1 MQFPGQL
8 EMYIRIVYRGGMHLL
23 SRCFLYLVLAKGA
36 LTAELA
42 LTISAE
48 SAVLM
53 NADTG
58 KILYQKKAHEKL
70 FPASIT
76 KIATCAYVLQNQGD
90 KLDEV
95 LTAEQDCIGSV
106 TEEAKMR
113 SKYKLPSHW
122 LVTDC
127 SHIGIKR
134 GEKMT
139 RKDLLY
145 GMMLSSADD
154 ASNVLAYNFNGS
166 IPEFMKGLNAYLTSL
181 GCKNT
186 YFNNPH
192 GLHHPEHVTTAYDMA
207 VMSCAALKIPHFQ
220 EIVSTVR
227 YTRPKTNMQEPSVLL
242 QTNKLLRKGELYYPR
257 AIGIKTG
264 WHSKASST
272 LVAAAKE
279 NDRTLVAVLMN
290 VKDRKVL
297 FQEAI
302 KLFDAAF
309 SQPKMKK
316 TLVKAGPQKY
326 SYTPEGVKNSVG
338 TYAATDFTLAYYPAE
353 EPQVRAYLAW
363 KNLPAPLQKGQELGS
378 IQLKDELGRILGS
391 VPLFASE
398 DLKTGF
404 GQAIKDYV
412 SNRPATMTIFV
423 VLLAI
428 LIFGLIF
435 RKLR

>member
-1 MQFPGQL
+1 MDLCLRMFF
-8 EMYIRIVYRGGMHLL
+8 YLL
-23 SRCFLYLVLAKGA
+23 LAQGA
-36 LTAELA
+36 LPAELA
-42 LTISAE
+42 LKITAE
-48 SAVLM
+48 SAILM
-53 NADTG
+53 NAETG
-58 KILYQKKAHEKL
+58 KILYQKNPHEKL

-76 KIATCAYVLQNQGD
+76 KIATCAYVLKNQGD

-106 TEEAKMR
+106 TEEAKIR

-134 GEKMT
+134 GERMS

-154 ASNVLAYNFNGS
+154 ASNVLAYNYKGS
-166 IPEFMKGLNAYLTSL
+166 IPEFMKELNAYLESL

-207 VMSCAALKIPHFQ
+207 IMSCAALKIPHFQ

-227 YTRPKTNMQEPSVLL
+227 YTRPKTNLQEPSVLL

-272 LVAAAKE
+272 LVAAASE

-316 TLVKAGPQKY
+316 TLVRAGPQKHT
-326 SYTPEGVKNSVG
+326 YTPEGIKVAVP
-338 TYAATDFTLAYYPAE
+338 TYTSNDIAIAFYPAE

-363 KNLPAPLQKGQELGS
+363 KNLLPPILKGQELGA
-378 IQLKDELGRILGS
+378 IQLKDEAGHLLGEA
-391 VPLFASE
+391 PLFAAA
-398 DLKTGF
+398 DLQTGLGHAF
-404 GQAIKDYV
+404 KEYLGKR
-412 SNRPATMTIFV
+412 SATMTVVVIIFA
-423 VLLAI
+423 LL
-428 LIFGLIF
+428 LFGLIF

>member
-1 MQFPGQL
+1 MDL
-8 EMYIRIVYRGGMHLL
+8 CLRIFFYLL
-23 SRCFLYLVLAKGA
+23 LVQGA
-36 LTAELA
+36 LQAELS
-42 LTISAE
+42 LKITAE
-48 SAVLM
+48 SAILM
-53 NADTG
+53 NAETG
-58 KILYQKKAHEKL
+58 KILYQKNPHEKL

-76 KIATCAYVLQNQGD
+76 KIATCAYVLKNQGD

-134 GEKMT
+134 GERMS

-154 ASNVLAYNFNGS
+154 ASNVLAYNCKGS
-166 IPEFMKGLNAYLTSL
+166 IPEFMKDLNAYLSSL

-207 VMSCAALKIPHFQ
+207 IMSCAALKIPHFQ

-272 LVAAAKE
+272 LVAAARE

-302 KLFDAAF
+302 KMFDAAF

-316 TLVKAGPQKY
+316 TLVRAGPQKHA
-326 SYTPEGVKNSVG
+326 
-338 TYAATDFTLAYYPAE
+338 YAAAGIKTPVPTYTTNEVSIAFYPAE
-353 EPQVRAYLAW
+353 EPQVKAYLAW
-363 KNLPAPLQKGQELGS
+363 KDLLPPIQKGQELGA
-378 IQLKDELGRILGS
+378 IQLKDEQGRILGEA
-391 VPLFASE
+391 PLFAAV
-398 DLKTGF
+398 DFHTGLGHVF
-404 GQAIKDYV
+404 SDYFAK
-412 SNRPATMTIFV
+412 RPATATVAV
-423 VLLAI
+423 VLLGFLLFA
-428 LIFGLIF
+428 LIF